1 MEASGNEIDIRCKKE
16 EIDDL
21 IKKYGERKFDQY
33 LRARYPIPTPFRRT
47 ERVSSKTW
55 PVKNPAAI
63 AKDRRRSESNVP
75 QYVQD
80 GFTTGKMDA
89 KELQEQLRKNATD
102 GKSKPKGKSPGVK
115 PKEKIS
121 ISEFK
126 IPRGMPGAARPDGTY
141 YPKAKNNNPENDEKS
156 SKTKNKACQTDISAF
171 DDNTKTGSKT
181 LVRCAKIRDP
191 KANFGVDVPREERGR
206 KFQDIVINQSIPLT
220 EKGWVD
226 MAWIN
231 KKWKV
236 NNSDEI
242 INDADTTTLSGF
254 LFESYTSSFEEDE
267 EYILPNVTA
276 DEANEEITEE
286 EIQDIVIDIS
296 EDNSDSINEN
306 EEDIIVFHPSSQEYS
321 DFAEWE

>member
-1 MEASGNEIDIRCKKE
+1 MEASGNEIDIRTSKKE
-16 EIDDL
+16 IDNL

-55 PVKNPAAI
+55 PVKNPAANV
-63 AKDRRRSESNVP
+63 KDRRRSESNVP

-80 GFTTGKMDA
+80 GFTTSKMDA

-102 GKSKPKGKSPGVK
+102 GKSKPKGKPTGVK
-115 PKEKIS
+115 PKENIS

-206 KFQDIVINQSIPLT
+206 KFQDIVLNQSIPLT

-267 EYILPNVTA
+267 EYILPNITA

-286 EIQDIVIDIS
+286 EIKDIVIDIS
-296 EDNSDSINEN
+296 EDNSDSINDY
-306 EEDIIVFHPSSQEYS
+306 EEDTIVFHPSSQEYS